1 MKKRLAFVV
10 AVMAAGAPC
19 AALAQSA
26 GDPGKMFMINSVIP
40 GVVSFSGEGTATFN
54 NSSSTA
60 NSFQVGSS
68 TNFGVSGNVSS
79 TPDYAVDSNAL
90 FKLATAN
97 SITGQGGSQLQQTI
111 GTSSSAANTQAAS
124 QSAATAANSIA
135 TTKTENA
142 FGSNFADFAARSG
155 NTVTGGSI
163 NTTGTAGSASVG
175 IENPNGGSTI
185 KTEAAYTAAKND
197 FQQKAVTEA
206 YSAVTESATASSS
219 NAASGQGII
228 EGNFLTTNS
237 SRSSIGATAGSSQ
250 GNTAAA
256 TAKAEETMGTNYSD
270 YQTKFASFAGSDGK
284 ITTSGEISAAKAAG
298 LDFNITATGSGQTA
312 VEAGSKLNNEAYSAK
327 KTEKIDSVFSELQNA
342 AASQGSAENKSEAI
356 VQVKGVGSIATLN
369 ASGDSAFN
377 VDVLTRLRSS
387 IPDNNGTAS
396 GSAGGNLATSSFAN
410 QSNTQSATAFMQ
422 AFGVDTVQLKGD
434 PTTGK
439 LTSAVISG
447 RLDVEVFAVPTVAGG
462 TAAVT
467 TGTGA
472 TAVTT
477 PAVLGQTP
485 LITLPK

>member
-1 MKKRLAFVV
+1 MKKRLAFIV

-19 AALAQSA
+19 AVLAQSA

-90 FKLATAN
+90 FKLASAN

-155 NTVTGGSI
+155 DTVAGGSI
-163 NTTGTAGSASVG
+163 STTGSGSDGG
-175 IENPNGGSTI
+175 IVNPNGGSAI

-206 YSAVTESATASSS
+206 YSSVTESATASSS

-228 EGNFLTTNS
+228 EGNFLTSNS
-237 SRSSIGATAGSSQ
+237 SRSSIGATAGSSS

-298 LDFNITATGSGQTA
+298 LDFNITASGSGQTA

-422 AFGVDTVQLKGD
+422 AFGVDTVSLKGD
-434 PTTGK
+434 ENGK

-447 RLDVEVFAVPTVAGG
+447 RLDVEVFATPQLAGG
-462 TAAVT
+462 TG
-467 TGTGA
+467 GTN
-472 TAVTT
+472 
-477 PAVLGQTP
+477 LGQTP

>member
-19 AALAQSA
+19 AVLAQSA

-79 TPDYAVDSNAL
+79 TPDYAVDSSAL

-97 SITGQGGSQLQQTI
+97 ELTGQGGSQLQQTI

-155 NTVTGGSI
+155 NTVTGGTI
-163 NTTGTAGSASVG
+163 NTSGTAGSASVG
-175 IENPNGGSTI
+175 IENPNGGSAI
-185 KTEAAYTAAKND
+185 KTEASYTAAKND

-228 EGNFLTTNS
+228 EGNFLTSNT
-237 SRSSIGATAGSSQ
+237 SRSSIGATAGSSS

-256 TAKAEETMGTNYSD
+256 TAKVEETMGNNYSD
-270 YQTKFASFAGSDGK
+270 YSTKFAQFAGSDGK

-298 LDFNITATGSGQTA
+298 LDFNVTASGGGSSATI
-312 VEAGSKLNNEAYSAK
+312 EAGSKLSADSYSAK

-342 AASQGSAENKSEAI
+342 AASQGSAENKSEAV

-377 VDVLTRLRSS
+377 VEVLTRLRSS

-422 AFGVDTVQLKGD
+422 AFGVDTVKLKGD
-434 PTTGK
+434 ENGK

-447 RLDVEVFAVPTVAGG
+447 RLDVEVFATPQLAGG
-462 TAAVT
+462 TG
-467 TGTGA
+467 GTN
-472 TAVTT
+472 
-477 PAVLGQTP
+477 LGQTP
-485 LITLPK
+485 LITLPQ

>member
-1 MKKRLAFVV
+1 MKKRLAFIV

-79 TPDYAVDSNAL
+79 TPDYAVDSSAL

-97 SITGQGGSQLQQTI
+97 ELTGQGGSQLQQTI

-155 NTVTGGSI
+155 NTITGGTI
-163 NTTGTAGSASVG
+163 NTTGSGSDGG
-175 IENPNGGSTI
+175 IVNPNGGSAI
-185 KTEAAYTAAKND
+185 KTEASYTAAKND

-228 EGNFLTTNS
+228 EGNFLTSNT
-237 SRSSIGATAGSSQ
+237 SRSSIGATAGSSS

-256 TAKAEETMGTNYSD
+256 TAKVEETMGNNYSD
-270 YQTKFASFAGSDGK
+270 YSTKFASFAGSDGK
-284 ITTSGEISAAKAAG
+284 ITTAGEISAAKAAG
-298 LDFNITATGSGQTA
+298 LDFNVTASGGGSSATI
-312 VEAGSKLNNEAYSAK
+312 EAGSKLSADSYSAK

-342 AASQGSAENKSEAI
+342 AASQGSAENKSEAV

-377 VDVLTRLRSS
+377 VEVLTRLRSS

-422 AFGVDTVQLKGD
+422 AFGVDTVKLKGD
-434 PTTGK
+434 ENGK

-447 RLDVEVFAVPTVAGG
+447 RLDVEVFATPQLAGG
-462 TAAVT
+462 TGGAA
-467 TGTGA
+467 
-472 TAVTT
+472 
-477 PAVLGQTP
+477 GQTP
-485 LITLPK
+485 LITLPQ

>member
-1 MKKRLAFVV
+1 MKKRLAFIV

-19 AALAQSA
+19 AVLAQTS
-26 GDPGKMFMINSVIP
+26 GDPGKMFMINSVLP

-79 TPDYAVDSNAL
+79 TPDYAVDSNSL

-97 SITGQGGSQLQQTI
+97 AVTGQGGSQLQQTI

-135 TTKTENA
+135 TTKTEST
-142 FGSNFADFAARSG
+142 FGDNFADFAARSG
-155 NTVTGGSI
+155 ATVSGGSIVTGG
-163 NTTGTAGSASVG
+163 GTSGG
-175 IENPNGGSTI
+175 IDNPNGGSQI

-197 FQQKAVTEA
+197 YQQKAVTEA
-206 YSAVTESATASSS
+206 YGAVTESATASSS

-228 EGNFLTTNS
+228 EGNFLTSNS
-237 SRSSIGATAGSSQ
+237 SRSAIGATAGSSS

-256 TAKAEETMGTNYSD
+256 TSKVEESMGNNYSD
-270 YQTKFASFAGSDGK
+270 YTTKFAQFAGSDGK

-298 LDFNITATGSGQTA
+298 LDFNITATGSGNSGT
-312 VEAGSKLNNEAYSAK
+312 EAGSKLSEDSY
-327 KTEKIDSVFSELQNA
+327 KTTKQSKIDSVFSELQNA
-342 AASQGSAENKSEAI
+342 AASQGSAENKSEAV

-369 ASGDSAFN
+369 ASGDSAFEVN
-377 VDVLTRLRSS
+377 VLTRLRSS

-410 QSNTQSATAFMQ
+410 QSNTQSASAFMQ
-422 AFGVDTVQLKGD
+422 AFGVDTVSLKGD
-434 PTTGK
+434 ENGK

-447 RLDVEVFAVPTVAGG
+447 RLDVEVFATPQLAGG
-462 TAAVT
+462 S
-467 TGTGA
+467 GN
-472 TAVTT
+472 T
-477 PAVLGQTP
+477 PGQTP